1 MIRALSTAATG
12 MQAQQEKI
20 DVTANNL
27 ANVNTSGFKK
37 SRVHFQ
43 DLIYQT
49 SRAAGTS
56 SAQGTQVPT
65 GTQVGLGVRT
75 VATSRIFSPGD
86 YTQTGNPLD
95 LTIEGDGFFQIAQP
109 GGEVYYTRSGNFS
122 LNAQGQLVTPDGYLL
137 DPAVNIP
144 QDATAI
150 TIGAD
155 GTVSISTAG
164 QVEASEVGQIQLAS
178 FINPGGLESVGRNFY
193 RQSSASGSPI
203 ISPPGLQGLGSIG
216 QGSLEMSNV
225 KVVEE
230 MISLISSQRAYEANS
245 KVITTADEMLQT
257 TSQIV

>member
-37 SRVHFQ
+37 SKVHFQ

-56 SAQGTQVPT
+56 AAQGTQVPT

-75 VATSRIFSPGD
+75 VATSRVLSPGD

-95 LTIEGDGFFQIAQP
+95 LTIEGNGFFQIAQP
-109 GGEVYYTRSGNFS
+109 GGEVYYTRAGNFS
-122 LNAQGQLVTPDGYLL
+122 VNAQGQMVTPDGYLL
-137 DPAVNIP
+137 DPAVTIP
-144 QDATAI
+144 QDATSV
-150 TIGAD
+150 TVGAD
-155 GTVSISTAG
+155 GTVSVKMAG
-164 QVEASEVGQIQLAS
+164 QTEASEVGQIQLAT
-178 FINPGGLESVGRNFY
+178 FINPGGLESMGRNFY
-193 RQSSASGSPI
+193 RHSNASGAPI
-203 ISPPGLQGLGSIG
+203 IAPPGLQGLGSIG